1 MKKMLFLLLVATM
14 TNIQGIMAQ
23 EKIIQTTEADG
34 KAAFQQEMIFPIG
47 EPNTAYA
54 KYFIGNSYL
63 APISKEQIPFNNV
76 TFEPGCR
83 NNWHIHRAT
92 KGGGQMLVCVA
103 GKGWYQEEG
112 KPAVQM
118 LPGDVIHIPAN
129 VKHWH
134 GAAADSWFAHL
145 AFEVPGENTSNEWL
159 EPVTDEEYRR
169 LMSIVAP
176 VVLTEGSLGAMA
188 QTKDNMN
195 RIEVCK
201 QNYHTLF
208 GGEALTGQG
217 TDPEMMDILQKFI
230 FGEVEVFQT
239 GELTLKQ
246 REMIT
251 CITLATMQTL
261 PQLKAHAGAALN
273 VGVTPEE
280 LREVMYLTAPFIGF
294 PKMLNA
300 VATVNEVF
308 KERGISLPLE
318 KQSMVTEETRH
329 ETGKAIQDKQYPR
342 GVSSVMSGMP
352 GDMGKNVEQFL
363 TDYFFGEIYSR
374 GALDLQTRELLGYCV
389 LATLEAESQLHSHY
403 HGNINAGNSPET
415 LTAAVIQCLPYIG
428 FPAAIKA
435 LRIIKQEYNK

>member
-1 MKKMLFLLLVATM
+1 MKKVIGIIALVLAGSLSAT
-14 TNIQGIMAQ
+14 A
-23 EKIIQTTEADG
+23 QTT
-34 KAAFQQEMIFPIG
+34 
-47 EPNTAYA
+47 
-54 KYFIGNSYL
+54 
-63 APISKEQIPFNNV
+63 
-76 TFEPGCR
+76 
-83 NNWHIHRAT
+83 
-92 KGGGQMLVCVA
+92 
-103 GKGWYQEEG
+103 
-112 KPAVQM
+112 
-118 LPGDVIHIPAN
+118 
-129 VKHWH
+129 
-134 GAAADSWFAHL
+134 
-145 AFEVPGENTSNEWL
+145 
-159 EPVTDEEYRR
+159 
-169 LMSIVAP
+169 
-176 VVLTEGSLGAMA
+176 
-188 QTKDNMN
+188 DNMN

-201 QNYHTLF
+201 QNYRTLF

-230 FGEVEVFQT
+230 FGEVFQT

-318 KQSMVTEETRH
+318 KQGTVTEETRH
-329 ETGKAIQDKQYPR
+329 EAGKAIQDKLYP
-342 GVSSVMSGMP
+342 GGIASVMEGVP
-352 GDMGKNVEQFL
+352 GNMGKDVEQFL
-363 TDYFFGEIYSR
+363 TDYFFGDIYSR

-389 LATLEAESQLHSHY
+389 LTTLEAESQLHSHY

-435 LRIIKQEYNK
+435 LRIIKEETADADGKATFQREMIFPIGEPNTAYAKYFIGNSYLAPISKEQIPFSNVTFEPGCRNNWHIHHATKGGGQMLVCVAGKGWYQEEGKPAVQMLPGDVIHIPANVKHWHGAAADSWFAHLAFEVPGENTSNEWLEPVTDEEYNRLEE